1 MRLSWQRFN
10 FDWLMTKNSRRN
22 PSKRR
27 NLLLSKLEDR
37 ILFDATMDAGLDPS
51 ASGINA
57 GDANELSSASG
68 PLDTFAQDVANY
80 DQEDSASSNQL
91 FPSQTRNELVIID
104 TSVDNYQQLVDDL
117 LNNTDDSRNIE
128 VVLLDAESNGLD
140 QVSAILDQYDDL
152 DALHLVTHGEDAGF
166 RLGNTWVT
174 ADNLDAFAGQISGWG
189 DALNSSGDI
198 LLYGCDLAES
208 AEGRMLVD
216 SIATLTGTDV
226 AASNN
231 DTGSSIR
238 GGDWNLE
245 YRHGTLE
252 STVVF
257 SQQLQANFQGVL
269 AVGPDVQ
276 FQDPNQD
283 VRIGEDF
290 QFTVTF
296 DNTGT
301 DTGFGPFVDL
311 VFPVN
316 GADGAAGTD
325 TADGVDFISATYLG
339 QTLNTIELT
348 FPDDGGGIGA
358 IDHPFAVDASGN
370 PLQVTGTA
378 GDKLVVVELPF
389 GSYTTGQPPAD
400 IVINATTSNLADL
413 GTDLIIGS
421 RSGFRFGSDP
431 LDNPGADPSIISD
444 AAIDSSSWT
453 EQLLVTPTLLELTK
467 TYLGPEDETAT
478 GPNHVQQYRIDIDIA
493 DGQTIS
499 NLDIIDSLPPNV
511 VVTAINSV
519 EVNGAAAAYSDN
531 LGSLSFPGNN
541 LELIVTPDNDI
552 TGTVSTTDVSVVFSF
567 YVTEFDAN
575 GDRVIPING
584 EDDTTSNPDSRSFN
598 NARAVGD
605 WDPIDTR
612 DTGGTDNAVADPDP
626 VGPEHILDDKAIAIQ
641 KSVAIVNN
649 VGVSGAN
656 PGDTLEYTLNFQI
669 SDFYTF
675 GDLVIDDIFQ
685 DGQLFD
691 FTYGATFTVTDLN
704 GTVAGNFTV
713 RSITNPDGGQ
723 TLVVDETDIDRTDDV
738 GEVGSGASDG
748 SDGTTTLRFDLSQA
762 LIDNGAADGILQ
774 GGFSNGATNGGAATG
789 TITFRTVIQ
798 EEYADTFESGDRSV
812 DQGDTITNNNLS
824 ITGTVRENAEDG
836 SISNVIHTET
846 DNSSAQII
854 IATGTLIK
862 DVYAINGNTTLPT
875 GPSGRTSLTPGD
887 VVTYRIQYT
896 VPTSDFENLRLTDF
910 LPLPIFDVT
919 DHNADGVVDAADDW
933 TFNLAGS
940 FDGSAPASGV
950 VEFGL
955 NDTFYNSNGPASNI
969 IPTISVGASN
979 ELQLTYGNYD
989 DPNSESSVIEIYFSI
1004 TAQDEPTADGLF
1016 LTNIVRAQE
1025 GTTQNVPTVLDQIIQ
1040 IEVLQPELNITK
1052 GIVSSDSATAN
1063 FDSPIG
1069 PSGISFATAGTGG
1082 ALFSGGTINSN
1093 GLSGQRINAN
1103 ITGGIDAGDTIRYA
1117 VVLENTGSSTRGAYD
1132 VTVSDSLPAGF
1143 SLVAGSVRIVD
1154 GTGAAVTY
1162 SGSETDLFS
1171 TGITLND
1178 PGTTPDTGDG
1188 TNAGAIDGFDATD
1201 GRNVVIVF
1209 YDVTADQ
1216 SVEANETYVNTA
1228 TIENFA
1234 GLEGGANHAANRP
1247 SDDASVRIEN
1257 VSVVKSILA
1266 TSEDHTGAIGG
1277 VERVTIGEIVRYQIE
1292 VALPEGSLT
1301 NLQIH
1306 DVLPT
1311 GLTFIDDGTA
1321 TVSFVSDG
1329 VGITSSAVTSGV
1341 LPDSSISRNTGN
1353 DNDNFDTGRDVFFKL
1368 GDIDNND
1375 RDTNIEY
1382 AVIEFNV
1389 LVDNNN
1395 GTRNDA
1401 GESRFN
1407 DVRVRTNGS
1416 QIYDLPQADRPRVI
1430 IAEPLV
1436 ENIDKA
1442 GSITTGDAG
1451 DSITYTVTFDVAT
1464 GNNRS
1469 DAFDVR
1475 LFDTLPSD
1483 LTLSSIASVT
1493 IDGVAASFTDNT
1505 SGNTIDIL
1513 LDRVNQ
1519 GQSVEVVYTAT
1530 IDLTVSPEDVLANTA
1545 QVTWSSLPGD
1555 FGTSG
1560 NATGSDLASLNG
1572 LDTGNLTYDTTTG
1585 ALHGERDGSNGTA
1598 NPNDYTVSDTH
1609 VLTIDGIGFTKTL
1622 VGTEFNDAFNGLTD
1636 AVIGELVTYRLEV
1649 SFPEGTTPNAIILDT
1664 LDNGLAFV
1672 GQTNSTL
1679 NDVTISG
1686 STTPTVGSNGRTV
1699 TWDFG
1704 TVIDADL
1711 TNDTD
1716 GSIVIEYQA
1725 VVLNVTGNQEG
1736 TNLDNSARFR
1746 FNNDPGTDLIRD
1758 AADVFVREAH
1768 VEVTK
1773 SVEVN
1778 APSGSTS
1785 GDAGDPVEYTIVIQ
1799 NTGDYDAFDVT
1810 FSDTLPTVTG
1820 GTSAILGATFS
1831 VVDSLGGVTAAD
1843 FTLAG
1848 NDATGYVLSLNSGVD
1863 LDLLKSEGARTI
1875 TLTVNGTIA
1884 PTNGPNDIIVNTA
1897 NAQWTSLDGDITS
1910 RSTFTTDD
1918 SGERDGTNPSDN
1930 TADYNDGGTAS
1941 FSINPP
1947 VFTKSLFGT
1956 DQTETSGTDVTI
1968 GERVTYALHVTL
1980 PEGTTAGLNVV
1991 DLLPPGLNYENFQ
2004 LVTTTVGS
2012 GGLLTADFAGTIAGG
2027 DPSVSGGAADGDDVT
2042 FTFGQI
2048 DVTVDNDTT
2057 NNSFLILVTAA
2068 VSDVSSNVGYGA
2080 GQTTLAN
2087 TATIDVLGDGV
2098 GPVSSNGVDV
2108 DVVESNLVITKN
2120 IDKSL
2125 VDAGEQV
2132 SIELRIDNTGLGTAY
2147 DVRLEDLLNSA
2158 HYDLSSVNIGTSGT
2172 DYPADFTASYNAG
2185 TGLLAYSG
2193 GSIASGG
2200 FVTFT
2205 LTLDLADS
2213 VAPGATLVNTATI
2226 TNATTLEGNAPGERD
2241 NPDPDNDGSDTD
2253 NDSVTV
2259 RSNSLAGNV
2268 YFDAD
2273 NDGIFDAAE
2282 SGIAGV
2288 DIRLQGTDHLGNTV
2302 DITLQT
2308 LGDGSYLFDDL
2319 RPGTYRITEAQP
2331 TTAANGKDYLDGT
2344 DTIGTQGGNDSVNDD
2359 FSNIVLSTGV
2369 ETHGTGNNF
2378 GELEEAELSGFVWH
2392 DADNDGVRDAS
2403 EVGIGGVD
2411 VTLSGTDDQGTITP
2425 VTVTTNPDGSY
2436 SFDRLRPGEYT
2447 ITQTQPTFPAP
2458 SGRDYADGQDH
2469 DGSLANGVSSNDVTS
2484 SINATAGDTGINYNF
2499 GEVVESIVSGYVY
2512 HDSDNDGI
2520 RSGETGIE
2528 FVTITLTGTDD
2539 LGNTINRTTQTDGNG
2554 YYEFANLRP
2563 AGAGGYTLTQSQPT
2577 GYLDGID
2584 TIGTPGGNSSVN
2596 DVFSSINVVSDT
2608 NGTENNFGELLAASI
2623 SGTVFNDH
2631 NNDGLQ
2637 QAGEQGIGGVQ
2648 IRLTGTDD
2656 LGNSVDVAVSTNAD
2670 GTYSITGL
2678 RPSDATGYTLTE
2690 TQPTNYNDGIDSD
2703 GSLVNGDVSTNDVNS
2718 GINIVS
2724 DDDGTGYNFAE
2735 RGASISGT
2743 VYIDENSDG
2752 NLTGTE
2758 TRRVDGVTIELYD
2771 STGTSLLATTTTAP
2785 DGTYSFDNLPADD
2798 YVIRQI
2804 QPTSLSSTTPN
2815 QINATLPLAGLTDQD
2830 FGEEF
2835 WRLGGNVYFDADNDG
2850 VFDATETGIGNVDVR
2865 LQGVDHLGG
2874 IVDTTVQTLA
2884 DGSYLFVDLLPG
2896 TYSITETQPLVAAN
2910 GKDYLD
2916 GQDTI
2921 GTPGGDDSANDEFSN
2936 IVLGAGV
2943 TTNGIHNNFGELE
2956 EAELS
2961 GFVWHDANND
2971 GVRDASEVGIGGV
2984 DVTLSGVDDL
2994 GSITPVTVTTN
3005 PDGSYS
3011 FDRLRP
3017 GEYTITQ
3024 TQPTFPAPSG
3034 RDYADG
3040 QDHDGSLANGVSSND
3055 VTSSINAAAGD
3066 TGINYNFGEVVES
3079 IVSGYVY
3086 HDSDNDGIRSG
3097 ETGIEFVTIT
3107 LTGTDDLGNT
3117 INRTTQTDGNGY
3129 YEFANLRPAGAG
3141 GYTLTQSQPTGYL
3154 DGIDTIGTPGGNSSV
3169 NDVFSSINVV
3179 SDTNGTE
3186 NNFGEL
3192 LAASVSGTVF
3202 NDHNN
3207 DGVQQA
3213 GEQGIGG
3220 VQIRLTGTDD
3230 LGNSVDVAVSTNA
3243 DGTYSI
3249 TGLRPSDTTGYTLTE
3264 TQPTNYNDGIDSDG
3278 SLANGDVSTND
3289 VNSGI
3294 NVVSDDDG
3302 TGYDF
3307 AERGTTISGT
3317 VYVDDNRNSG
3327 LDATETNRV
3336 SGVLIE
3342 LYDSTGTTLIDSM
3355 LTNGSGD
3362 YQFTDLP
3369 ADDYIIREIH
3379 PAQYSSTTPDTRSA
3393 TLTLAGLTDQNF
3405 GENLWDLG
3413 DFVWFDT
3420 NGDGVQDAGEPGLAG
3435 IGVTLTY
3442 AGLDGDFS
3450 TTADNIVYNTTTDA
3464 SGAYSFEDLFNG
3476 DYRVTIASVDLP
3488 GGVIRT
3494 AEVDDSA
3501 AAIDGVSNVAING
3514 GDRFDVDFG
3523 YTGTGS
3529 VGDTVFWD
3537 QNANAVQD
3545 ANEIGLEGVVVE
3557 LDVDLNGDGNVDLTL
3572 STTTDGNGE
3581 YLFERVPAGN
3591 HVVRVTQPSGTVQT
3605 FDSDGV
3611 GSGNQSTVALTPG
3624 EDNADQ
3630 DFGYRGTGSI
3640 GNTVF
3645 FDFGGDGGAFGASGD
3660 YGLAGVTV
3668 TLQIDVDGDG
3678 SVDLTR
3684 TQTTDANG
3692 EYLFENLIAGDYKVS
3707 LDPTDLSAALGDHP
3721 TVDRD
3726 STLDHETD
3734 VTLADGQDV
3743 VDADFGYFATPEYEI
3758 IKSDDLAGAPA
3769 TPGTT
3774 FSYFLFVTNHGDQDG
3789 TGVVVTDD
3797 LPIHVLDAFSV
3808 VTDDP
3813 ANVSYDS
3820 TTGRLIWN
3828 AGDLAGLGGNRT
3840 LRVTVTVQDPV
3851 NVLLTSFD
3859 NTATVTDDGTH
3870 GPDPILPNN
3879 SSTVSA
3885 SLTAVPDYEIE
3896 KTSSLTDTAMVG
3908 DSFFYTIRVS
3918 NIGDQDGTGVVVTD
3932 QLPVSVIDRFNVTT
3946 DDPANVSYDSSTG
3959 ELIWNVGDLDGRGD
3973 TRTLTVFVEIPFV
3986 VEDPLANVIINTAT
4000 VTDDGTNGP
4009 EERLDNNTSTVE
4021 DDVLVFAFDTFNN
4034 FSMTFSPERDLAY
4047 GREYGVS
4054 ARNIRPLPVDPIFSG
4069 LAEPGTTLSLK
4080 IYDDAGNVIGER
4092 QVVADSSGN
4101 WLANFPNTVI
4111 WKHPHRMD
4119 VEQTA
4124 PIQTDVQ
4131 ELDGFNM
4138 RRYFHPATHHS
4149 LFFTERDTVSSVTRN
4164 SAYETIDSMHEAN
4177 NNPLQVGWRSHLYQL
4192 NVSSTNAA
4200 AD

>member
-626 VGPEHILDDKAIAIQ
+626 IGPEHILDDKAIAIQ

-887 VVTYRIQYT
+887 VVTYRIQYI

-1572 LDTGNLTYDTTTG
+1572 LDTGNLTYDTTSG

-2158 HYDLSSVNIGTSGT
+2158 HYDLSSVNTV
-2172 DYPADFTASYNAG
+2172 SY
-2185 TGLLAYSG
+2185 TH
-2193 GSIASGG
+2193 
-2200 FVTFT
+2200 
-2205 LTLDLADS
+2205 LTLPTIYS
-2213 VAPGATLVNTATI
+2213 V
-2226 TNATTLEGNAPGERD
+2226 
-2241 NPDPDNDGSDTD
+2241 
-2253 NDSVTV
+2253 
-2259 RSNSLAGNV
+2259 
-2268 YFDAD
+2268 
-2273 NDGIFDAAE
+2273 
-2282 SGIAGV
+2282 
-2288 DIRLQGTDHLGNTV
+2288 
-2302 DITLQT
+2302 
-2308 LGDGSYLFDDL
+2308 
-2319 RPGTYRITEAQP
+2319 
-2331 TTAANGKDYLDGT
+2331 
-2344 DTIGTQGGNDSVNDD
+2344 
-2359 FSNIVLSTGV
+2359 
-2369 ETHGTGNNF
+2369 
-2378 GELEEAELSGFVWH
+2378 
-2392 DADNDGVRDAS
+2392 
-2403 EVGIGGVD
+2403 
-2411 VTLSGTDDQGTITP
+2411 
-2425 VTVTTNPDGSY
+2425 
-2436 SFDRLRPGEYT
+2436 
-2447 ITQTQPTFPAP
+2447 
-2458 SGRDYADGQDH
+2458 
-2469 DGSLANGVSSNDVTS
+2469 
-2484 SINATAGDTGINYNF
+2484 
-2499 GEVVESIVSGYVY
+2499 
-2512 HDSDNDGI
+2512 
-2520 RSGETGIE
+2520 
-2528 FVTITLTGTDD
+2528 
-2539 LGNTINRTTQTDGNG
+2539 
-2554 YYEFANLRP
+2554 
-2563 AGAGGYTLTQSQPT
+2563 
-2577 GYLDGID
+2577 
-2584 TIGTPGGNSSVN
+2584 
-2596 DVFSSINVVSDT
+2596 
-2608 NGTENNFGELLAASI
+2608 
-2623 SGTVFNDH
+2623 
-2631 NNDGLQ
+2631 
-2637 QAGEQGIGGVQ
+2637 
-2648 IRLTGTDD
+2648 
-2656 LGNSVDVAVSTNAD
+2656 
-2670 GTYSITGL
+2670 
-2678 RPSDATGYTLTE
+2678 
-2690 TQPTNYNDGIDSD
+2690 
-2703 GSLVNGDVSTNDVNS
+2703 
-2718 GINIVS
+2718 
-2724 DDDGTGYNFAE
+2724 
-2735 RGASISGT
+2735 
-2743 VYIDENSDG
+2743 
-2752 NLTGTE
+2752 
-2758 TRRVDGVTIELYD
+2758 
-2771 STGTSLLATTTTAP
+2771 
-2785 DGTYSFDNLPADD
+2785 
-2798 YVIRQI
+2798 
-2804 QPTSLSSTTPN
+2804 
-2815 QINATLPLAGLTDQD
+2815 
-2830 FGEEF
+2830 
-2835 WRLGGNVYFDADNDG
+2835 
-2850 VFDATETGIGNVDVR
+2850 
-2865 LQGVDHLGG
+2865 
-2874 IVDTTVQTLA
+2874 
-2884 DGSYLFVDLLPG
+2884 
-2896 TYSITETQPLVAAN
+2896 
-2910 GKDYLD
+2910 
-2916 GQDTI
+2916 
-2921 GTPGGDDSANDEFSN
+2921 
-2936 IVLGAGV
+2936 
-2943 TTNGIHNNFGELE
+2943 
-2956 EAELS
+2956 
-2961 GFVWHDANND
+2961 
-2971 GVRDASEVGIGGV
+2971 
-2984 DVTLSGVDDL
+2984 
-2994 GSITPVTVTTN
+2994 
-3005 PDGSYS
+3005 
-3011 FDRLRP
+3011 
-3017 GEYTITQ
+3017 
-3024 TQPTFPAPSG
+3024 
-3034 RDYADG
+3034 
-3040 QDHDGSLANGVSSND
+3040 
-3055 VTSSINAAAGD
+3055 
-3066 TGINYNFGEVVES
+3066 
-3079 IVSGYVY
+3079 
-3086 HDSDNDGIRSG
+3086 
-3097 ETGIEFVTIT
+3097 
-3107 LTGTDDLGNT
+3107 
-3117 INRTTQTDGNGY
+3117 
-3129 YEFANLRPAGAG
+3129 
-3141 GYTLTQSQPTGYL
+3141 
-3154 DGIDTIGTPGGNSSV
+3154 
-3169 NDVFSSINVV
+3169 
-3179 SDTNGTE
+3179 
-3186 NNFGEL
+3186 
-3192 LAASVSGTVF
+3192 
-3202 NDHNN
+3202 
-3207 DGVQQA
+3207 
-3213 GEQGIGG
+3213 
-3220 VQIRLTGTDD
+3220 
-3230 LGNSVDVAVSTNA
+3230 
-3243 DGTYSI
+3243 
-3249 TGLRPSDTTGYTLTE
+3249 
-3264 TQPTNYNDGIDSDG
+3264 
-3278 SLANGDVSTND
+3278 
-3289 VNSGI
+3289 
-3294 NVVSDDDG
+3294 
-3302 TGYDF
+3302 
-3307 AERGTTISGT
+3307 
-3317 VYVDDNRNSG
+3317 
-3327 LDATETNRV
+3327 
-3336 SGVLIE
+3336 
-3342 LYDSTGTTLIDSM
+3342 
-3355 LTNGSGD
+3355 
-3362 YQFTDLP
+3362 
-3369 ADDYIIREIH
+3369 
-3379 PAQYSSTTPDTRSA
+3379 
-3393 TLTLAGLTDQNF
+3393 
-3405 GENLWDLG
+3405 
-3413 DFVWFDT
+3413 
-3420 NGDGVQDAGEPGLAG
+3420 
-3435 IGVTLTY
+3435 
-3442 AGLDGDFS
+3442 
-3450 TTADNIVYNTTTDA
+3450 
-3464 SGAYSFEDLFNG
+3464 
-3476 DYRVTIASVDLP
+3476 
-3488 GGVIRT
+3488 
-3494 AEVDDSA
+3494 
-3501 AAIDGVSNVAING
+3501 
-3514 GDRFDVDFG
+3514 
-3523 YTGTGS
+3523 
-3529 VGDTVFWD
+3529 
-3537 QNANAVQD
+3537 
-3545 ANEIGLEGVVVE
+3545 
-3557 LDVDLNGDGNVDLTL
+3557 
-3572 STTTDGNGE
+3572 
-3581 YLFERVPAGN
+3581 
-3591 HVVRVTQPSGTVQT
+3591 
-3605 FDSDGV
+3605 
-3611 GSGNQSTVALTPG
+3611 
-3624 EDNADQ
+3624 
-3630 DFGYRGTGSI
+3630 
-3640 GNTVF
+3640 
-3645 FDFGGDGGAFGASGD
+3645 
-3660 YGLAGVTV
+3660 
-3668 TLQIDVDGDG
+3668 
-3678 SVDLTR
+3678 
-3684 TQTTDANG
+3684 
-3692 EYLFENLIAGDYKVS
+3692 
-3707 LDPTDLSAALGDHP
+3707 
-3721 TVDRD
+3721 
-3726 STLDHETD
+3726 
-3734 VTLADGQDV
+3734 
-3743 VDADFGYFATPEYEI
+3743 
-3758 IKSDDLAGAPA
+3758 
-3769 TPGTT
+3769 
-3774 FSYFLFVTNHGDQDG
+3774 
-3789 TGVVVTDD
+3789 
-3797 LPIHVLDAFSV
+3797 
-3808 VTDDP
+3808 
-3813 ANVSYDS
+3813 
-3820 TTGRLIWN
+3820 
-3828 AGDLAGLGGNRT
+3828 
-3840 LRVTVTVQDPV
+3840 
-3851 NVLLTSFD
+3851 
-3859 NTATVTDDGTH
+3859 
-3870 GPDPILPNN
+3870 
-3879 SSTVSA
+3879 
-3885 SLTAVPDYEIE
+3885 
-3896 KTSSLTDTAMVG
+3896 
-3908 DSFFYTIRVS
+3908 
-3918 NIGDQDGTGVVVTD
+3918 
-3932 QLPVSVIDRFNVTT
+3932 
-3946 DDPANVSYDSSTG
+3946 
-3959 ELIWNVGDLDGRGD
+3959 
-3973 TRTLTVFVEIPFV
+3973 
-3986 VEDPLANVIINTAT
+3986 
-4000 VTDDGTNGP
+4000 
-4009 EERLDNNTSTVE
+4009 
-4021 DDVLVFAFDTFNN
+4021 
-4034 FSMTFSPERDLAY
+4034 
-4047 GREYGVS
+4047 
-4054 ARNIRPLPVDPIFSG
+4054 
-4069 LAEPGTTLSLK
+4069 
-4080 IYDDAGNVIGER
+4080 
-4092 QVVADSSGN
+4092 
-4101 WLANFPNTVI
+4101 
-4111 WKHPHRMD
+4111 
-4119 VEQTA
+4119 
-4124 PIQTDVQ
+4124 
-4131 ELDGFNM
+4131 
-4138 RRYFHPATHHS
+4138 
-4149 LFFTERDTVSSVTRN
+4149 
-4164 SAYETIDSMHEAN
+4164 
-4177 NNPLQVGWRSHLYQL
+4177 
-4192 NVSSTNAA
+4192 
-4200 AD
+4200 